1 VFQYRSQRVA
11 LTVSVLLHMLLFI
24 TYRPLARIQLFPAAV
39 QEDQN
44 MVRAPLIFELV
55 ETPDDAIQERPEQAS
70 LISDKNSRA
79 RNEIRPEGLPAG
91 EAYSEGQIQYKI
103 FAGGPEAAQA
113 ERALQEMQE
122 PAASGKLEQ
131 EEPNETTKDL
141 AMKPFDARQE
151 LRKQLSEESEAGGE
165 KSILSI
171 RSPYLDDLDYNQR
184 LAAAEALGGVALNT
198 YAWDFAYY
206 ILDMKKKLREN
217 TFPPVAFTR
226 FGMISGETVLTF
238 KVWPDGSAT
247 DIEVIGYEGHK
258 TLMET
263 SVDAVKDASPFAP
276 LPDDFPEEY
285 LELRWTFIYFV
296 YR

>member
-1 VFQYRSQRVA
+1 LFRSRSQRIA
-11 LTVSVLLHMLLFI
+11 LAISVLLHMLILV
-24 TYRPLARIQLFPAAV
+24 TYRPLAKIQLFPAVVEAK
-39 QEDQN
+39 QDAAT
-44 MVRAPLIFELV
+44 APLVFELV
-55 ETPDDAIQERPEQAS
+55 ETPEDAIRQKPEHAT
-70 LISDKNSRA
+70 LISDKNALA
-79 RNEIRPEGLPAG
+79 RNETRPEDLPVG
-91 EAYSEGQIQYKI
+91 EAYSEGQAPYRI
-103 FAGGPEAAQA
+103 FAGGPEPSAAA
-113 ERALQEMQE
+113 RALQEMQE
-122 PAASGKLEQ
+122 PAASGRPDRDQ
-131 EEPNETTKDL
+131 PNETTPDI

-151 LRKQLSEESEAGGE
+151 LRKQLSEESEAGNE
-165 KSILSI
+165 RSILSV
-171 RSPYLDDLDYNQR
+171 RSSYLDDIDYNQR

-198 YAWDFAYY
+198 YEWDFAYY

-217 TFPPVAFTR
+217 TFPPIAFSR

-238 KVWPDGSAT
+238 KVWPDGRAT

-263 SVDAVKDASPFAP
+263 SVDAVKDSSPFPP

>member
-1 VFQYRSQRVA
+1 MFQYRSQRVA